1 MAGVHYEA
9 LDEHGIEA
17 ICRLG
22 QVAVERILAL
32 YPESKTQSSLNK
44 EGEQQMNSG
53 LREHLEELRRHDK
66 LLVIEKEVD
75 LRYASAI
82 IAKVKKAVVF
92 KRPKGYQHQVLVG
105 GLYADRELTAL
116 AYGCPYDEAWKQ
128 VREAQRHPVE
138 LIVVSDSPAWEVV
151 VEGDDVDLS
160 ALPLP
165 ILAHQ
170 DGAPYISA
178 AITGSVD
185 PDRGHNWGV
194 YRYQLLNR
202 NTLAIDLTTQNNMHN
217 YLKRAYAEGR
227 PFGVTVNIGN
237 HPFEFL
243 AAGMD
248 VPAGVDEMTVAGGF
262 RGEPVELV
270 PGATVDAMAIAN
282 SEYILEGEFLPGGW
296 IHEEGRFGEFHGLM
310 GSMHRNPALRINRVA
325 RRRDAHL
332 YTLQMAHEV
341 NYMYIPI
348 TTLAAHKA
356 LLAAG
361 IEPVA
366 VNVTMGGCTA
376 FHVIASIKKF
386 PGAGKNA
393 IVALMNVGI
402 VKHVV
407 VTDEDINVFDP
418 REVEWAIATRVQVEK
433 DVIIIP
439 GMGRAKPL
447 DPVLPPGMD
456 PMLITRLGIDATMPE
471 GIPKSRYERIRYP
484 HLDEIRLDD
493 YLGRGVSP
501 VSREIE
507 SPFMN
512 AEEMADQIVDHLR
525 EAQPVYYMEIVD
537 HYADHPHRAVVQAM
551 GLLYGQGRLRRD
563 EEGRYLLA
571 E

>member
-1 MAGVHYEA
+1 
-9 LDEHGIEA
+9 
-17 ICRLG
+17 
-22 QVAVERILAL
+22 
-32 YPESKTQSSLNK
+32 
-44 EGEQQMNSG
+44 MNSG
-53 LREHLEELRRHDK
+53 LREHLKELRRHDK

-82 IAKVKKAVVF
+82 IAQTKKAVVF
-92 KRPKGYQHQVLVG
+92 ERPKGYQPQVLVG
-105 GLYADRELTAL
+105 GLYADRERTAL
-116 AYGCPYDEAWKQ
+116 AYGYPYDKAWKR
-128 VREAQRHPVE
+128 VREAQRNPVKPV
-138 LIVVSDSPAWEVV
+138 VVSDSPAWEVV
-151 VEGDDVDLS
+151 VEGDDVDLT

-185 PDRGHNWGV
+185 PDRGRNWGV
-194 YRYQLLNR
+194 YRYQLVNR
-202 NTLAIDLTTQNNMHN
+202 NTLAIDLTTRNNMHN

-227 PFGVTVNIGN
+227 TFGVTVNMGN

-243 AAGMD
+243 ASGMN
-248 VPAGVDEMTVAGGF
+248 VPAGVDEMGVAGGF

-296 IHEEGRFGEFHGLM
+296 VHQEGRFGEFHGLM
-310 GSMHRNPALRINRVA
+310 GSMNRNPALRIHRVA

-366 VNVTMGGCTA
+366 INATMGGCAA

-393 IVALMNVGI
+393 IIALMNVGI

-418 REVEWAIATRVQVEK
+418 QEVEWAIATRVQVKK
-433 DVIIIP
+433 DVIVIP

-456 PMLITRLGIDATMPE
+456 PMLITRLGIDATIPE
-471 GIPKSRYERIRYP
+471 GIPRSRYERIRYP
-484 HLDEIRLDD
+484 HLDKVKLEDF
-493 YLGRGVSP
+493 LGQGAASVTG
-501 VSREIE
+501 ETE
-507 SPFMN
+507 SSSTG
-512 AEEMADQIVDHLR
+512 AEDLAAEIVDHLR
-525 EAQPVYYMEIVD
+525 TAQPVYYMEVLD
-537 HYADHPHRAVVQAM
+537 HYADRPHRTVVQAM
-551 GLLYGQGRLRRD
+551 GLLYEQDRLHRD
-563 EEGRYLLA
+563 EKGRYLLA